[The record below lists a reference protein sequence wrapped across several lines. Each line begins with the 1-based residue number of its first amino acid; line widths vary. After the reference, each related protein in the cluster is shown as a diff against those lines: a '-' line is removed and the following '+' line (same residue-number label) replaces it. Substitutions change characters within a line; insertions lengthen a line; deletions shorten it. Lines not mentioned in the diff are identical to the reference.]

1 MKRSSPPLGGISVTM
16 QMGAVEWA
24 LLLLLSL
31 LWGGSFFFVEIAVR
45 ELPTFSIVALRVGIA
60 ALVLW
65 GVVAA
70 LGLPV
75 PRGRATW
82 SAFLVMGILNN
93 AVPFGLFVWG
103 QQTISSSLASILNA
117 TTPLFTVVVAG
128 LLLADERV
136 TAPKVIGVLVGFAG
150 AVAVIGPGAFAAV
163 ETYLWAQL
171 ACLGAALSYAFAGV
185 FGRRFRRLGV
195 DPVVVAAGQVTM
207 STLLLM
213 PLAAVADRPWTLA
226 APSPAVWLAVL
237 GLAVLSTAAAYVLY
251 FQLLSR
257 AGATNLSVVT
267 FLIPVSAIGLALLF
281 LGESLHAADM
291 AGMVMIGIGLL
302 AIDGRILRW
311 FRPEARRR
319 RV

>member
-1 MKRSSPPLGGISVTM
+1 MERSSLPQGAVDA
-16 QMGAVEWA
+16 QMGGAEWG

-75 PRGRATW
+75 PRGRAAW
-82 SAFLVMGILNN
+82 SAFLVMGVLNN

-136 TAPKVIGVLVGFAG
+136 TAAKVVGVLVGFAG

-163 ETYLWAQL
+163 GTYLWAQL

-226 APSPAVWLAVL
+226 APSLAVWLAVF

-251 FQLLSR
+251 FQLLAR
-257 AGATNLSVVT
+257 TGATNLSVVT